1 MANLPP
7 LTRDNFET
15 DVLKANVPVVIDF
28 SAEWCAPC
36 KLLSPTLERLA
47 KDYDGRVRFLYG
59 DVDQVRDLAMK
70 FRITSVPTLLFF
82 KNGQVVGQMIGNR
95 PYQDIK
101 AQLDRLLE
109 G

>member
-7 LTRDNFET
+7 VTRDNFET
-15 DVLKANVPVVIDF
+15 DVLKANIPVVIDF

-47 KDYDGRVRFLYG
+47 KDYDGKVRFLYG

-101 AQLDRLLE
+101 ALLDRLLE